1 MSESMSNEEDVFP
14 ILDRRTPVIERIR
27 EARNN
32 DPEESLESKAED
44 IGEIIAGID
53 EVQDEETLDKVE
65 DALKRGVKRGIVE
78 ESEYGSEEVSD
89 DYVARIVD
97 LMMVIELGGFEEDV
111 DETEGEQEV
120 EEDSD
125 NSFNP

>member
-78 ESEYGSEEVSD
+78 ESEYDSEEVSD

-111 DETEGEQEV
+111 DETDGEQEV

>member
-78 ESEYGSEEVSD
+78 ESKYDSEEVSD

-111 DETEGEQEV
+111 DETDGEQEV